1 MSVAVEAVAAP
12 WPHRDRIV
20 LGALETVGFGMLGL
34 SWLGVSGTTTFS
46 RQVAWTNVGGAGLVV
61 VLLGCA
67 LWVQRGR
74 RRIGHRLRF
83 ESPLRT
89 SRRAAGRAEAEAGET
104 APHGF
109 VSAAGMSRYHRP
121 DCQAVAGKSVITAGA
136 DAHRAE
142 GRRPCGLCF
151 WGTPPDPRG
160 TP

>member
-1 MSVAVEAVAAP
+1 VSVVAEAVAAP
-12 WPHRDRIV
+12 WPHRDRIA
-20 LGALETVGFGMLGL
+20 LGALEAIGFGMLGL

-46 RQVAWTNVGGAGLVV
+46 RQVAWANVGGAGLVV
-61 VLLGCA
+61 VVLGCA
-67 LWVQRGR
+67 VWVQRGR
-74 RRIGHRLRF
+74 HRIGHRLRF
-83 ESPLRT
+83 ESPVRM
-89 SRRAAGRAEAEAGET
+89 SGRAAGPAEAGET
-104 APHGF
+104 ALDRF
-109 VSAAGMSRYHRP
+109 VSAAGMGRYHRP

>member
-1 MSVAVEAVAAP
+1 VSVVVEAVAAP

-46 RQVAWTNVGGAGLVV
+46 RQVAWTNVGGVGLVV

-74 RRIGHRLRF
+74 RRIGQHLRF
-83 ESPLRT
+83 ESPIRM
-89 SRRAAGRAEAEAGET
+89 SGRAAGAAEAGET
-104 APHGF
+104 ASNGF

-142 GRRPCGLCF
+142 GRRPCGLCL